1 MSPQNIRIIITI
13 VLLLHGL
20 GHGGAIVALVV
31 GSRGAPTGKWLAAR
45 SWLFPRLSYRLALTI
60 AIIFWS
66 LSLVGFVVAALWNQ
80 GFLFSEGVMQFLAP
94 INAAIQTGVWGS
106 IALISAFVSFIGIT
120 LFWGTWPMF
129 NTLAAQAV
137 NLAVI
142 ITQLWLHWPPIAH
155 LF

>member
-1 MSPQNIRIIITI
+1 MSSQNIEIIITI

-31 GSRGAPTGKWLAAR
+31 GSRGTPTGKWLAAR
-45 SWLFPRLSYRLALTI
+45 SWLFPRLSSRLALTI

-66 LSLVGFVVAALWNQ
+66 LSLIGFVIAALWNQ
-80 GFLFSEGVMQFLAP
+80 GFLYSAGIMQFLAP
-94 INAAIQTGVWGS
+94 ITAAIQTGVWGS
-106 IALISAFVSFIGIT
+106 IALISSFVSFIGIT

-142 ITQLWLHWPPIAH
+142 ITQLWLHWPRNGRV
-155 LF
+155 F